1 MSRDLYVF
9 DLDHTLINGD
19 SSTMWCHYMVDNS
32 IVKDPDFLNKEKAL
46 MNAYDRGEM
55 DVHDY
60 IAFSMPPIASIP
72 KDKVDA
78 LVAEYVKTVVADKIF
93 KEAKDLLIK
102 LEEEKEQILLISAS
116 ADFIVKAV
124 AKSIGIKDVIAVKIR
139 VENGFYTNKIEGVP
153 SFKEGKVICLEKYL
167 MDHPQIDGKITF
179 YTDSI
184 NDLPLCL
191 TADEVFTVNPGL
203 LLRQKALENN
213 WPILN
218 WKNN

>member
-19 SSTMWCHYMVDNS
+19 SSTMWCHYMVDNF
-32 IVKDPDFLNKEKAL
+32 IVKDPKFLDKEKAL

-60 IAFSMPPIASIP
+60 IAFSMPPLSSIP
-72 KDKVDA
+72 KEKVNK
-78 LVAEYVKTVVADKIF
+78 LVDEYVEKIIADKIF
-93 KEAKDLLIK
+93 KEAKDLLRR
-102 LEEEKEQILLISAS
+102 LEQAKEQILLISAS
-116 ADFIVKAV
+116 ADFIVNAV
-124 AKSIGIKDVIAVKIR
+124 AKFIGIKDVIAVKIL
-139 VENGFYTNKIEGVP
+139 VDNGFYTDKIEGVP

-167 MDHPQIDGKITF
+167 MEHPDIDGKITF

-191 TADEVFTVNPGL
+191 KADNVFTVNPGL
-203 LLRQKALENN
+203 LLRQKALDNN

-218 WKNN
+218 WKNT